1 MNLFSRFRRSDKA
14 LNSASSSADFAAQSR
29 RSMRKIISLVVIAIF
44 MFVAFFLYG
53 LQSSVKAG
61 EQLSAIK
68 DVYFPV
74 LEKIDAT
81 IVNIDRIEA
90 LMLQSVMSGEVEELG
105 YTDAAYISTK
115 NLLNNIRAIYP
126 EQDEVIVTLQ
136 EQFEVYFSFAK
147 NTTQMLLA
155 NRGKDELGQ
164 SVHMNRLLLELR
176 RHLVAFRESSYRNFL
191 STLDESRN
199 TSELNFYMSIGA
211 GAINLLFMAILVF
224 FIRLLNRQNNSVSHS
239 LDQVAT
245 LLNNSGQGFFS
256 FGADLKIVGEYSQAC
271 VELLGQVPTG
281 RGADEVLFP
290 FTSVSG
296 ISSRKLMRACIEDAL
311 QAKAPYLAAMYLELI
326 PVEFIINRKTLK
338 AQYIPIDSG
347 FMVVLSNISA
357 EVELRHNAELESK
370 RMGMI
375 LAAVTDGTE
384 FVANIEAFVKFSKA
398 GPEPW
403 LTQGLVN
410 LYRAIHTFKGS
421 FNQLRFTHVPAA
433 LHEVEAM
440 LQDQSITQNLLGD
453 DSENWLVSTVF
464 ATDWLALLNRDIAI
478 VTSVL
483 GDNYFSLGGA
493 IPLQLEHA
501 RAFEQMANE
510 LLRTKEIKV
519 GHEQLLKELSEVRY
533 ISLHKELSVFSK
545 LLQQVAMQ
553 LEKELVP
560 LEINGEDVHLDPDIY
575 RQFLLTLGHVMRNAI
590 DHGIEDPDSRYNKG
604 KNEAGTI
611 RCSTSLIAN
620 EFELIIQ
627 DDGAGINEAA
637 LRLHALEKLGMNVD
651 NLTLVDL
658 VFADGL
664 SSRET
669 ATELSGRGIG
679 MAAVRAEVLCLG
691 GAVTVETVPE
701 EGTRFIFRI
710 PILKDI
716 AA

>member
-1 MNLFSRFRRSDKA
+1 
-14 LNSASSSADFAAQSR
+14 
-29 RSMRKIISLVVIAIF
+29 MRKIISLVLIAIF

-61 EQLSAIK
+61 EQLTAIK

-105 YTDAAYISTK
+105 YTDAAYIHTK
-115 NLLNNIRAIYP
+115 SLLKNIRAIYP

-136 EQFEVYFSFAK
+136 GQFEVYFSFAK
-147 NTTQMLLA
+147 DTTQMLLA

-176 RHLVAFRESSYRNFL
+176 RHLVAFRESSYQNFL
-191 STLDESRN
+191 STLDKSRK
-199 TSELNFYMSIGA
+199 TSELNFYMGIGA
-211 GAINLLFMAILVF
+211 GAINLMFLAILVF

-311 QAKAPYLAAMYLELI
+311 QAKTPYLAAMYLELI

-357 EVELRHNAELESK
+357 EVELRNNAELESK

-483 GDNYFSLGGA
+483 GDNYFSLGGV

-575 RQFLLTLGHVMRNAI
+575 RQFLLALGHVMRNAI